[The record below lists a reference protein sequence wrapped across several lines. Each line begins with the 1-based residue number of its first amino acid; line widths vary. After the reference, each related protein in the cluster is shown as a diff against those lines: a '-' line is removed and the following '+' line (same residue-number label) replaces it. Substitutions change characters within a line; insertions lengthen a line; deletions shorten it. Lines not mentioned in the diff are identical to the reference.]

1 MDLGFDSKKEIEINN
16 TKIKPISFIKKVL
29 EKIQVPKGYEEVE
42 NIWVNIEGIK
52 NGKKINKE
60 LNCIVKTQKR
70 WENAGSNVNTGRT
83 ISIISQM
90 LKNGKNLNGGVF
102 APEAIVSS
110 KEFFEELSKRE
121 MYVYMGGKRV
131 N

>member
-1 MDLGFDSKKEIEINN
+1 MPHF